1 MASPPTTQDLLECM
15 DDGSWLKVVLHFE
28 GRNLPAELPVGG
40 EDGATFLAAL
50 ESLVADTARGSGGG
64 AAPSPAEKNSASQEF
79 DFFSVSSSN
88 ANGAAS
94 HHPQPLSAPA
104 VLAAAKRDGMVLAA
118 RRGAATAADS
128 SHDGSS
134 KPALIAEKG
143 ISLTVDVTPSCS
155 ILLNGGVDY
164 DLPTALAELIDN
176 SIAALDS
183 PTTSATNEGI
193 RSKVRVTLLVCHV

>member
-1 MASPPTTQDLLECM
+1 M
-15 DDGSWLKVVLHFE
+15 
-28 GRNLPAELPVGG
+28 
-40 EDGATFLAAL
+40 
-50 ESLVADTARGSGGG
+50 
-64 AAPSPAEKNSASQEF
+64 
-79 DFFSVSSSN
+79 
-88 ANGAAS
+88 
-94 HHPQPLSAPA
+94 
-104 VLAAAKRDGMVLAA
+104 LAAAKRDGMVLAA

-183 PTTSATNEGI
+183 PTTSATNEVI